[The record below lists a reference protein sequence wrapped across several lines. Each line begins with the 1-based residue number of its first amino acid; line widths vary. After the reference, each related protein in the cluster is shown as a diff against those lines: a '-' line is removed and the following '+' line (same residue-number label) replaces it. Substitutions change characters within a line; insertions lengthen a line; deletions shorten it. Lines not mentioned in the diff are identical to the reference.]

1 MNTINAT
8 SVSTDK
14 NYISNIDVGNHQFIV
29 DEPVDKGGLD
39 TAPKP
44 SQLLGASL
52 ASCTSI
58 TLQMYMNFKEFDYK
72 KVEVDVNFE
81 VTTTEP
87 IKFQRHVKI
96 EGNFEEKI
104 QTRLLK
110 VANSCPIHK
119 ILERGHEIET
129 TIEFVAL

>member
-1 MNTINAT
+1 MNTINAI

-87 IKFQRHVKI
+87 IKIQRHIKI
-96 EGNFEEKI
+96 EGSFE
-104 QTRLLK
+104 
-110 VANSCPIHK
+110 
-119 ILERGHEIET
+119 
-129 TIEFVAL
+129 

>member
-1 MNTINAT
+1 MNTINAI

-29 DEPVDKGGLD
+29 DELVDKGGLD

-87 IKFQRHVKI
+87 IKFQRHIKI

-129 TIEFVAL
+129 TIEFVAP

>member
-1 MNTINAT
+1 MSDVNVT
-8 SVSTDK
+8 STSTDK
-14 NYISNIDVGNHQFIV
+14 NYISKIKAGKHEFTV
-29 DEPVDKGGLD
+29 DEPIDKGGLD

-44 SQLLGASL
+44 SELLGASL

-58 TLQMYMNFKEFDYK
+58 TLQMYMNHKEFSYK

-87 IKFQRHVKI
+87 IKFQRHIKI

-129 TIEFVAL
+129 TIEFVAP